1 MADNY
6 IDKQY
11 ERYLA
16 KNQELERKK
25 LKAKAKALDNYRK
38 KLEAAKVVARQSE
51 KSKRNDKE

>member
-16 KNQELERKK
+16 KNQELAKKK
-25 LKAKAKALDNYRK
+25 LKEKAKALNKYKK
-38 KLEAAKVVARQSE
+38 KLEEAKLLSQQ
-51 KSKRNDKE
+51 KYKMD

>member
-16 KNQELERKK
+16 KNQELAKKK
-25 LKAKAKALDNYRK
+25 LKEKAKALDNYRK
-38 KLEAAKVVARQSE
+38 KLEAAKLQKQQLE
-51 KSKRNDKE
+51 ESKKIN

>member
-16 KNQELERKK
+16 KNQELEKKK

-38 KLEAAKVVARQSE
+38 KLEAAKLVDPQLE
-51 KSKRNDKE
+51 KSKRNH